1 MRQHRKHSII
11 IVCILLVIL
20 GGLFIL
26 HQIRQHIASEA
37 SAAVNNT
44 ATVVEM
50 ATVKSQIW
58 HPQIQAIGSILADQ
72 GINVTTQIAGV
83 VQSINFK
90 SGQFVDQGTT
100 LIQLDPTVL
109 QATVNQSKATYE
121 LDQINY
127 KRYANLY
134 KKHAVSLSTLQ
145 TAEATMKADK
155 AILDENLANLAQ
167 TTITAPFAGNIGLRQ
182 VNIGQYVAPADV
194 IVSLQSI
201 DPVLVDFSLPEVY
214 LQQLNIGDQVLVTT
228 SAYPGQTF
236 TGKIT
241 ATNSTLNSD
250 TRTLDIRA
258 EVPNKNKS
266 LMPGMFANVR
276 VVIPTKNNVLTI
288 PQMAVQYSPFGD
300 TVFVVQN
307 NKAVQRYITLG
318 EQRGSEIAVTRG
330 LSANEQVVSVGGS
343 KLQNGTLVTTK
354 EAQAAAKQ
362 ANAERKAQ
370 SKTSTSELTSKSVA
384 SDESSRN
391 QSEKSITKGK
401 S

>member
-1 MRQHRKHSII
+1 
-11 IVCILLVIL
+11 
-20 GGLFIL
+20 
-26 HQIRQHIASEA
+26 
-37 SAAVNNT
+37 
-44 ATVVEM
+44 
-50 ATVKSQIW
+50 
-58 HPQIQAIGSILADQ
+58 
-72 GINVTTQIAGV
+72 
-83 VQSINFK
+83 
-90 SGQFVDQGTT
+90 
-100 LIQLDPTVL
+100 
-109 QATVNQSKATYE
+109 
-121 LDQINY
+121 
-127 KRYANLY
+127 
-134 KKHAVSLSTLQ
+134 
-145 TAEATMKADK
+145 MKADK

-182 VNIGQYVAPADV
+182 VNIGQYLAPADI

-214 LQQLNIGDQVLVTT
+214 LQQLNVEDQVLVTT

-258 EVPNKNKS
+258 QVPNKNK
-266 LMPGMFANVR
+266 LFMPGMFANVR

-330 LSANEQVVSVGGS
+330 LSANEQIVSVGGS
-343 KLQNGTLVTTK
+343 KLQNGTPIRTK
-354 EAQAAAKQ
+354 AAQAAAKQ
-362 ANAERKAQ
+362 ASAEMKAQ
-370 SKTSTSELTSKSVA
+370 SKISASKSASKSVT
-384 SDESSRN
+384 SDKKNLN
-391 QSEKSITKGK
+391 QSKKPMTKSK